1 MGARRFVWF
10 GMLLGFEAT
19 SVLSFWGW
27 GFGVS
32 VFVLCLCALAWWVL
46 WGSWPVLWGCGVV
59 VWELYSEREHLIR

>member
-32 VFVLCLCALAWWVL
+32 VFVLCLCALVF
-46 WGSWPVLWGCGVV
+46 WGPLGFLAGVVGVWGCCLGTV
-59 VWELYSEREHLIR
+59 